1 MDPHA
6 RGTLV
11 GLGLH
16 HTVADIWRAA
26 LEGIVFGMRHH
37 VDTFLECGLTVTNVR
52 AADGGAA
59 SDLWLQIAADVLER
73 PVTRI
78 DRHPGSSLG
87 AAFVA
92 AMGTGFLDDW
102 SAHPELCR
110 ARPGVH
116 AASRRERGLRPEL
129 RELARDLRA
138 PEDALSETRCGP
150 WGR

>member
-37 VDTFLECGLTVTNVR
+37 VDTFLDRGLAVTNVR

-92 AMGTGFLDDW
+92 AMGTGVLVGLVARSRDYVEPGRVFTPRPAE
-102 SAHPELCR
+102 SAR
-110 ARPGVH
+110 
-116 AASRRERGLRPEL
+116 LRPDL
-129 RELARDLRA
+129 RQLARDL
-138 PEDALSETRCGP
+138 
-150 WGR
+150 